1 MRTLSFLV
9 LLIFLNGCASI
20 KECGVKP
27 TITINKS
34 KEKTATDSS
43 TDTKTS
49 PGAIIQDIK
58 ENATPGGQVKCT
70 F

>member
-1 MRTLSFLV
+1 MRIISFLL
-9 LLIFLNGCASI
+9 LLIVLNGCTSI

-27 TITINKS
+27 TITINKE
-34 KEKTATDSS
+34 KEKTATDSV
-43 TDTKTS
+43 TDNKPS
-49 PGAIIQDIK
+49 PGAIIQDIR